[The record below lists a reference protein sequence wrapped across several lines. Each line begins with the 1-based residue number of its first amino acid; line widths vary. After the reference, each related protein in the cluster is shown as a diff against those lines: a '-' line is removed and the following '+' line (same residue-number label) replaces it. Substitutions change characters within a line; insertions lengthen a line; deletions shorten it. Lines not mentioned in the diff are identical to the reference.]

1 MTGCGHTGVRRLPP
15 GGGRAAVHS
24 RIGLRLRTLL
34 IDAVQVATVHPVKD
48 GFRFGR
54 FELDV
59 RARELRKDA
68 VRLRLQDQ
76 PFEVLVMLLE
86 QPGEVLTRDELRRRL
101 WPDGTFVDFEHGLNA
116 AVKRLRAALGDNAD
130 RPRFVE
136 TLNRRG
142 YRFIGAVDRI
152 EPQSP
157 HAGGAGGKVRL
168 AVLPFA
174 DLGGTTGH
182 EYFSEGLTEEMI
194 TRLGRWCSDRLAVVA
209 RTSSMLVHRTA
220 HTPREIGRSLQA
232 DFLLSGGIRRDGD
245 RVRITARLI
254 ETRGETQL
262 WAESYDRPLSD
273 CFLVQSQVASEI
285 AQSLAMEL
293 LPESRTRRAGTR
305 QVAAHQAFLKGR
317 YHWNKAGMT
326 GVEEAVAFYEQA
338 VALDPDFSAAHASL
352 ARAHVAAAE
361 YYLREPR
368 QALEAGRLAAARALE
383 LDPSDSDAHLALA
396 EVRKTVDL
404 AGAEA
409 AYRSALAFNPSSE
422 GAHRLYGL
430 FLAARGRIPEAA
442 LAAQRACDLDPL
454 CLVVNTSAAWVRY
467 LAREYDEAIDWCRH
481 TLDMDPQFGPAYR
494 VLAAALVETGRIDEA
509 ISIFEQAMAAQPDA
523 VLATWLAH
531 ALALRGDISRAI
543 EILKPLDRVAS
554 GYVSPYHRA
563 LAYTALN
570 RMDAAV
576 ALLGAA
582 FEERDPAIVNLAAEP
597 RFERLRADARYGAL
611 AKRLGLPNGQH

>member
-1 MTGCGHTGVRRLPP
+1 MAGCGQTGVRRPSP
-15 GGGRAAVHS
+15 GSGRAAVHS
-24 RIGLRLRTLL
+24 RIGLRLRRLL
-34 IDAVQVATVHPVKD
+34 IDAVQVATLHPVKD

-59 RARELRKDA
+59 RARELRKDR

-152 EPQSP
+152 EPERP
-157 HAGGAGGKVRL
+157 HASGKVRL

-174 DLGGTTGH
+174 DLGSPTGH

-232 DFLLSGGIRRDGD
+232 DFILSGGIRRDAD
-245 RVRITARLI
+245 RMRITARLI

-273 CFLVQSQVASEI
+273 CFLVQSQVAAEI

-293 LPESRTRRAGTR
+293 LPEARTRRPGTR

-338 VALDPDFSAAHASL
+338 VALDPDFAPAHASL

-368 QALEAGRLAAARALE
+368 EALEAGRIAAARALE

-396 EVRKTVDL
+396 EIRKTVDL

-409 AYRSALAFNPSSE
+409 AYRLALSFNPSSE
-422 GAHRLYGL
+422 AAHRLYGL

-467 LAREYDEAIDWCRH
+467 LAREYHEAIDWCRH
-481 TLDMDPQFGPAYR
+481 TLDMDPGFGPAYR
-494 VLAAALVETGRIDEA
+494 VLAAALVEAGDIDEG
-509 ISIFEQAMAAQPDA
+509 ISVFERALAARPDA

-531 ALALRGDISRAI
+531 ALARRGDTARAI
-543 EILKPLDRVAS
+543 EILKPLERAPS

-563 LAYTALN
+563 LAYTGLD
-570 RMDAAV
+570 RTDAAV

-597 RFERLRADARYGAL
+597 RFDRLRADARYGAL
-611 AKRLGLPNGQH
+611 AERLGLQNGQH

>member
-1 MTGCGHTGVRRLPP
+1 MAGCRHTHVRRPSA
-15 GGGRAAVHS
+15 GGNRAAVHS
-24 RIGLRLRTLL
+24 TIGLRLHPLL
-34 IDAVQVATVHPVKD
+34 IDAVQVTTPHPVKE

-59 RARELRKDA
+59 RARELRKDG

-86 QPGEVLTRDELRRRL
+86 QPGEVLTRDELRHHL

-152 EPQSP
+152 ALERP
-157 HAGGAGGKVRL
+157 HAGGKMRL

-174 DLGGTTGH
+174 DLGSTTGH
-182 EYFSEGLTEEMI
+182 EYFSEGLTEEMA

-232 DFLLSGGIRRDGD
+232 DFILSGGIRRDGE

-273 CFLVQSQVASEI
+273 CFLVQSEVAAEI

-293 LPESRTRRAGTR
+293 LPEARTRRAGTR
-305 QVAAHQAFLKGR
+305 QVAAYQAFLKGR
-317 YHWNKAGMT
+317 YHWNKPGMT
-326 GVEEAVAFYEQA
+326 GVEDAVAFYEQA
-338 VALDPDFSAAHASL
+338 VTLDPDFAAAHASL
-352 ARAHVAAAE
+352 ARAHVAAAA
-361 YYLREPR
+361 YYLREPCE
-368 QALEAGRLAAARALE
+368 ALEAGRIAAARALE
-383 LDPSDSDAHLALA
+383 LDPSDSDAHLSLA
-396 EVRKTVDL
+396 EIRKTVDV

-409 AYRSALAFNPSSE
+409 AYRLALAFNPSSE
-422 GAHRLYGL
+422 AAHRLYGL

-442 LAAQRACDLDPL
+442 LAVQRACDLDPL

-481 TLDMDPQFGPAYR
+481 TLDMDPRFAPAYG
-494 VLAAALVETGRIDEA
+494 VLAAALIETGQIDEA
-509 ISIFEQAMAAQPDA
+509 ISVFERAKAAPPDA
-523 VLATWLAH
+523 VLAAWWAH
-531 ALALRGDISRAI
+531 ALALRGDTARAL
-543 EILKPLDRVAS
+543 EILEPLDRAAS

-563 LAYTALN
+563 LAYTALD
-570 RMDAAV
+570 RTDAAV

-582 FEERDPAIVNLAAEP
+582 FDERDPAIVNLAAEP

-611 AKRLGLPNGQH
+611 AERLGLQNGPR

>member
-1 MTGCGHTGVRRLPP
+1 MAGCGRTQAGRLSP
-15 GGGRAAVHS
+15 GGGRTAVHS
-24 RIGLRLRTLL
+24 RIGLRIHPLL
-34 IDAVQVATVHPVKD
+34 IDAVQVATVHQVKD

-68 VRLRLQDQ
+68 VRLRLQGQ

-152 EPQSP
+152 EPERPQ
-157 HAGGAGGKVRL
+157 AGGRVRL

-174 DLGGTTGH
+174 DLGGTAGH

-209 RTSSMLVHRTA
+209 RSSSMLVHRTA
-220 HTPREIGRSLQA
+220 QTPREIGRSLQA
-232 DFLLSGGIRRDGD
+232 DVILSGGIRRDAA

-273 CFLVQSQVASEI
+273 CFLVQSQVAAEI

-293 LPESRTRRAGTR
+293 LPEARTRRAGTR

-338 VALDPDFSAAHASL
+338 VALDPDFAAAHASL

-361 YYLREPR
+361 YFLREPR
-368 QALEAGRLAAARALE
+368 QAVEAGRIAAARALE

-396 EVRKTVDL
+396 EIRKTVDL
-404 AGAEA
+404 AGAET
-409 AYRSALAFNPSSE
+409 AYRSALALNPSSE
-422 GAHRLYGL
+422 AAHRLYGL

-442 LAAQRACDLDPL
+442 LAVQRACDLDPL

-467 LAREYDEAIDWCRH
+467 LAHEYDEAIDWCRH
-481 TLDMDPQFGPAYR
+481 ALDMDRHFATASC
-494 VLAAALVETGRIDEA
+494 VLAAALVATGRIDEA
-509 ISIFEQAMAAQPDA
+509 VAVFEQAMAVRQDA
-523 VLATWLAH
+523 VSATWLAH
-531 ALALRGDISRAI
+531 ALALRGETARAI
-543 EILKPLDRVAS
+543 EILKPLEGAAG

-563 LAYTALN
+563 LAYTALG
-570 RMDAAV
+570 RTDVAV
-576 ALLGAA
+576 ALLRAA
-582 FEERDPAIVNLAAEP
+582 IEERDPAIVNLAAEP

-611 AKRLGLPNGQH
+611 AEHLGVRHG

>member
-1 MTGCGHTGVRRLPP
+1 M
-15 GGGRAAVHS
+15 
-24 RIGLRLRTLL
+24 
-34 IDAVQVATVHPVKD
+34 HPVKD

-59 RARELRKDA
+59 RAHELLKDG

-116 AVKRLRAALGDNAD
+116 AVKRLRAGLGDSAD

-152 EPQSP
+152 EPERP
-157 HAGGAGGKVRL
+157 HAGGKVRL

-174 DLGGTTGH
+174 DLGGAIGG

-209 RTSSMLVHRTA
+209 RTSSMLVQRTA
-220 HTPREIGRSLQA
+220 HTPREIGRSLEA
-232 DFLLSGGIRRDGD
+232 DFVLSGSIQRDAD

-262 WAESYDRPLSD
+262 WAESYDRRLSD
-273 CFLVQSQVASEI
+273 CFLVQSQVAAEI

-293 LPESRTRRAGTR
+293 LPEARIRRGGAR
-305 QVAAHQAFLKGR
+305 PVAAHQAFLKGR
-317 YHWNKAGMT
+317 YHWNKAGAT
-326 GVEEAVAFYEQA
+326 GLEEAVAFYEQA
-338 VALDPDFSAAHASL
+338 VAIDPDFAAAHSSL

-368 QALEAGRLAAARALE
+368 EALEAGRLAATRAVE

-396 EVRKTVDL
+396 EIRKTVDVE
-404 AGAEA
+404 GAEA
-409 AYRSALAFNPSSE
+409 AYRYALAFNPSSE
-422 GAHRLYGL
+422 AAHRLYGL
-430 FLAARGRIPEAA
+430 FLAARGRIPEAT
-442 LAAQRACDLDPL
+442 LAVQRACDLDPL

-481 TLDMDPQFGPAYR
+481 TLDMDSQFGPAYR
-494 VLAAALVETGRIDEA
+494 VLAAALVGAGRIDEA
-509 ISIFEQAMAAQPDA
+509 VAMFELAMAAGPADP
-523 VLATWLAH
+523 VTATWLAH
-531 ALALRGDISRAI
+531 ALALRGDTARAI
-543 EILKPLDRVAS
+543 EILEPLERVIS
-554 GYVSPYHRA
+554 VYVSPYHRA
-563 LAYTALN
+563 LAYAALG
-570 RMDAAV
+570 RADDAV
-576 ALLGAA
+576 ALLQAA
-582 FEERDPAIVNLAAEP
+582 FEWRDPAIVNLAAEP
-597 RFERLRADARYGAL
+597 RFARLRADVRYGAL
-611 AKRLGLPNGQH
+611 AERQGLRNGQR

>member
-1 MTGCGHTGVRRLPP
+1 MAGCGQTHVRRPSP

-24 RIGLRLRTLL
+24 RIGLRLHTLL
-34 IDAVQVATVHPVKD
+34 IDAVQVATGHPVKD

-59 RARELRKDA
+59 RARELRKDG
-68 VRLRLQDQ
+68 VRLRMQDQ

-86 QPGEVLTRDELRRRL
+86 QPGDVLTRDELRRRL

-152 EPQSP
+152 EPEHP
-157 HAGGAGGKVRL
+157 IAAGKVRL

-174 DLGGTTGH
+174 DLGSAAGH
-182 EYFSEGLTEEMI
+182 DYFSEGLTEEMI
-194 TRLGRWCSDRLAVVA
+194 TRLGRCCSDRLAVVA
-209 RTSSMLVHRTA
+209 RSSSMLVHRTA

-232 DFLLSGGIRRDGD
+232 DFLLSGGIRRDAD

-273 CFLVQSQVASEI
+273 CFLVQSQVAAEI

-293 LPESRTRRAGTR
+293 LPEARTRRAGTR

-338 VALDPDFSAAHASL
+338 VALDPDFAAAHASL

-368 QALEAGRLAAARALE
+368 EALEAGRLAAARALE
-383 LDPSDSDAHLALA
+383 LDPSESDAHLALA
-396 EVRKTVDL
+396 EIRKTVDL

-422 GAHRLYGL
+422 AAHRLYGL
-430 FLAARGRIPEAA
+430 FLAARGRIPEAT

-467 LAREYDEAIDWCRH
+467 LAQEYDEAIDWCRH
-481 TLDMDPQFGPAYR
+481 TLDMDPQFRPASC

-509 ISIFEQAMAAQPDA
+509 ISVYEQALAPRPDA

-531 ALALRGDISRAI
+531 ALAVAGDRQRAI
-543 EILKPLDRVAS
+543 EILTELDGVAI

-563 LAYTALN
+563 LAYTALD
-570 RMDAAV
+570 RTDAAV
-576 ALLGAA
+576 ALLRAA

-611 AKRLGLPNGQH
+611 ARRLGLRNGQH

>member
-1 MTGCGHTGVRRLPP
+1 VEVT
-15 GGGRAAVHS
+15 
-24 RIGLRLRTLL
+24 
-34 IDAVQVATVHPVKD
+34 TVLPVKD

-59 RARELRKDA
+59 PARELRKDG

-76 PFEVLVMLLE
+76 PFEVLAMLLE
-86 QPGEVLTRDELRRRL
+86 QPGDVLTRDELRRRL

-152 EPQSP
+152 EREGP
-157 HAGGAGGKVRL
+157 HFGGKMRL

-174 DLGGTTGH
+174 DRGGTTGH

-194 TRLGRWCSDRLAVVA
+194 TRLGRWCCDRLAVVA
-209 RTSSMLVHRTA
+209 RSSSMLVHRTA
-220 HTPREIGRSLQA
+220 HTPREIGRSLRA
-232 DFLLSGGIRRDGD
+232 DFILSGGIQRDAD

-262 WAESYDRPLSD
+262 WAESYDRHLSD
-273 CFLVQSQVASEI
+273 WFLVQSQVAAEI
-285 AQSLAMEL
+285 AQSLAVEL
-293 LPESRTRRAGTR
+293 LPEARIRRAGTG

-317 YHWNKAGMT
+317 YHWNKAGAT

-338 VALDPDFSAAHASL
+338 VALDPDFAAAHASL

-368 QALEAGRLAAARALE
+368 EALEAGRLAATRALE
-383 LDPSDSDAHLALA
+383 LDPSDSDAHVAIA
-396 EVRKTVDL
+396 EIRKTVDL

-422 GAHRLYGL
+422 AAHRLYGL

-454 CLVVNTSAAWVRY
+454 CIVVNTSAAWVRY
-467 LAREYDEAIDWCRH
+467 LAREYDEAIDWCRY
-481 TLDMDPQFGPAYR
+481 TLDMDPQFGPAYL
-494 VLAAALVETGRIDEA
+494 VLAAALAGTGRIDEA
-509 ISIFEQAMAAQPDA
+509 ISVLEGAMAIRPDGVSA
-523 VLATWLAH
+523 AWLAH
-531 ALALRGDISRAI
+531 ALAQRGDTARAI
-543 EILKPLDRVAS
+543 EVLKPLERGAG

-563 LAYTALN
+563 LAYTALD
-570 RMDAAV
+570 RTDEAV
-576 ALLGAA
+576 ALLHAA
-582 FEERDPAIVNLAAEP
+582 FEARDPAIVNLAAEP
-597 RFERLRADARYGAL
+597 RFERLRADPRYGAL
-611 AKRLGLPNGQH
+611 AKRLGLQN

>member
-1 MTGCGHTGVRRLPP
+1 MAGCGHTRVRRLSP
-15 GGGRAAVHS
+15 GGGRAAVHC
-24 RIGLRLRTLL
+24 RIGLRLHALL
-34 IDAVQVATVHPVKD
+34 IDAVWVATMHPVKD

-59 RARELRKDA
+59 RAHELRKDG

-116 AVKRLRAALGDNAD
+116 AVKRLRAGLGDNAD

-152 EPQSP
+152 EPERP
-157 HAGGAGGKVRL
+157 HASGKVRL

-174 DLGGTTGH
+174 DLGSTTGH

-209 RTSSMLVHRTA
+209 RTSSMLVQRTA
-220 HTPREIGRSLQA
+220 RTPREIGQSLEA
-232 DFLLSGGIRRDGD
+232 DFILSGSVRRDAD

-262 WAESYDRPLSD
+262 WAESYDRRLSD
-273 CFLVQSQVASEI
+273 CFLVQSQVAAEI

-293 LPESRTRRAGTR
+293 LPEARSRRVGTR

-317 YHWNKAGMT
+317 YHWNKAGAT
-326 GVEEAVAFYEQA
+326 GLEEAVAFYEQA
-338 VALDPDFSAAHASL
+338 VALDPDYAAAHASL

-361 YYLREPR
+361 YYLRDPR
-368 QALEAGRLAAARALE
+368 EALEAGRLAATRALE

-396 EVRKTVDL
+396 EIRKTVDVE
-404 AGAEA
+404 GAEA
-409 AYRSALAFNPSSE
+409 AYRLALAFNPSSE
-422 GAHRLYGL
+422 AAHRLYGL

-467 LAREYDEAIDWCRH
+467 LGREYDEAIDWCRH

-494 VLAAALVETGRIDEA
+494 VLAAALVGNGRIDEA
-509 ISIFEQAMAAQPDA
+509 VAMCERAMAAAPADA
-523 VLATWLAH
+523 VSATWLAH
-531 ALALRGDISRAI
+531 ALALRGDTARAI
-543 EILKPLDRVAS
+543 EILEPLERAAS

-563 LAYTALN
+563 LAYTALD
-570 RMDAAV
+570 RADDAFAMLRG
-576 ALLGAA
+576 ALEA
-582 FEERDPAIVNLAAEP
+582 RDPALVNLAAEP

-611 AKRLGLPNGQH
+611 VGRRGLRNGQD